1 MEKRQLGR
9 SGLEVSKI
17 GYGCMSLIS
26 GYDVPDTRR
35 EMIEVIQAAVE
46 AGVTLF
52 DTAEVYGPYIN
63 EEIVGEALAPYRD
76 QVVIATKC
84 GIRMENGR
92 QVVDANLSGIRRSIE
107 GSLQRLKTDHVDL
120 YYLHRIDPNVPI
132 EEVAGL
138 MQELME
144 EGKILHWGLS
154 EAGIPTIRRAHA
166 VCPLTAVESEY
177 SMWWRQPEHELF
189 PVLEELGI
197 GFIPFAPLGK
207 GFLTGKFQADGKVPS
222 AKGGSVYPRFTPE
235 ALAANQKLVDYIQS
249 LADEKNC
256 TSAQIALAWVMAQ
269 RPWIVPIPGTR
280 HKNRMLEN
288 VQSVTI
294 SLSDKEL
301 AEIDRHLKAIPI
313 MGDRYPE
320 EYAKRVGL

>member
-35 EMIEVIQAAVE
+35 EMIGVLQAAVE

-92 QVVDANLSGIRRSIE
+92 QVVDASLSGIRRSIE

-138 MQELME
+138 MQEL
-144 EGKILHWGLS
+144 
-154 EAGIPTIRRAHA
+154 
-166 VCPLTAVESEY
+166 
-177 SMWWRQPEHELF
+177 
-189 PVLEELGI
+189 
-197 GFIPFAPLGK
+197 
-207 GFLTGKFQADGKVPS
+207 
-222 AKGGSVYPRFTPE
+222 
-235 ALAANQKLVDYIQS
+235 
-249 LADEKNC
+249 
-256 TSAQIALAWVMAQ
+256 
-269 RPWIVPIPGTR
+269 
-280 HKNRMLEN
+280 
-288 VQSVTI
+288 
-294 SLSDKEL
+294 
-301 AEIDRHLKAIPI
+301 IDRKS
-313 MGDRYPE
+313 
-320 EYAKRVGL
+320 VV

>member
-35 EMIEVIQAAVE
+35 EMIGVLQAAVE

-92 QVVDANLSGIRRSIE
+92 QVVDASLSGIRRSIE

-154 EAGIPTIRRAHA
+154 EAGIQTIRRAHA

-222 AKGGSVYPRFTPE
+222 AKGGAVYPRFTPE

-256 TSAQIALAWVMAQ
+256 TSAQVALAWVMAQ

-280 HKNRMLEN
+280 RKSRMLEN
-288 VQSVTI
+288 VQSVNI

-301 AEIDRHLKAIPI
+301 TEIDGHLKAIPI

>member
-207 GFLTGKFQADGKVPS
+207 GFLTGKFQGFYYDS
-222 AKGGSVYPRFTPE
+222 QTKG
-235 ALAANQKLVDYIQS
+235 AA
-249 LADEKNC
+249 
-256 TSAQIALAWVMAQ
+256 
-269 RPWIVPIPGTR
+269 
-280 HKNRMLEN
+280 
-288 VQSVTI
+288 
-294 SLSDKEL
+294 
-301 AEIDRHLKAIPI
+301 DRHGGKSPKVTVIRRNTPRESACKYKI
-313 MGDRYPE
+313 
-320 EYAKRVGL
+320 